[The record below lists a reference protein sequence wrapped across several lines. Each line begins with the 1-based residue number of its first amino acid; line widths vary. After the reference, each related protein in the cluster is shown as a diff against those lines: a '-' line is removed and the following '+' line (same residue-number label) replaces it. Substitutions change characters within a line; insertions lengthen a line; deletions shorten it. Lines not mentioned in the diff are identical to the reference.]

1 MYKTLL
7 WSGLCFA
14 SIGQAMELDLA
25 QAVKIAKEH
34 NESLL
39 NSHSQ
44 SQSAQIQSSLAR
56 TSLGPTL
63 TAGSDISHS
72 KRLDEQ
78 ASGSRWGADLTLSQS
93 IDFSQFSM
101 AKSKALS
108 AQASR
113 IQSTAVES
121 QLIGSVILSY
131 LQFLRDSLYIS
142 VAEQDLKNQQEK
154 GLKILAEVQVGN
166 KSGTESLQQEALIAQ
181 AETELLQRIRTAQD
195 SKSNFISLLG
205 LPLSSDTVDII
216 ASPKLLLQTL
226 VDIEAGFHPDDSLP
240 TSSNVESQAMRIQAA
255 QASLNANQLRK
266 MPTLSFSAGL
276 NHDDPLWSDPPS
288 NTESSQYLKLQAR
301 VQWRILDGG
310 ERSAQIQQDQLTLED
325 ALRTK
330 SQLQREEQ
338 LALEQAKRQL
348 QISLAKNK
356 SAQKSLVASQKAL
369 ESQRVQYDLGGIS
382 LLDLRQAEQQ
392 ELSAQATLLQ
402 SQFESLNAYAQV
414 RNAQNRIPQVLSEF
428 SAKADK

>member
-1 MYKTLL
+1 
-7 WSGLCFA
+7 
-14 SIGQAMELDLA
+14 MELDLA
-25 QAVKIAKEH
+25 QAVQIAKDH

-39 NSHSQ
+39 NSYSQ
-44 SQSAQIQSSLAR
+44 SQSAQIQSNLAH
-56 TSLGPTL
+56 TSLGPSL

-78 ASGSRWGADLTLSQS
+78 VSGSRWGADLTLSQS
-93 IDFSQFSM
+93 IDFSQISM
-101 AKSKALS
+101 AKSKSLS
-108 AQASR
+108 AKASR
-113 IQSTAVES
+113 LQSTTAES
-121 QLIGSVILSY
+121 QLIGNVIVSY

-142 VAEQDLKNQQEK
+142 VAEQDLKNQEEK
-154 GLKILAEVQVGN
+154 GIKILAEVHVGN
-166 KSGTESLQQEALIAQ
+166 KSGSESLQQEALIAQ
-181 AETELLQRIRTAQD
+181 AETEMLQRIRTAQD
-195 SKSNFISLLG
+195 SKSHFLSLLG
-205 LPLSSDTVDII
+205 LPLSSDTVRII
-216 ASPKLLLQTL
+216 ASPKLLLETL
-226 VDIEAGFHPDDSLP
+226 VEIESAFHQNDSLP
-240 TSSNVESQAMRIQAA
+240 TSSNIESQSMRIQAA
-255 QASLNANQLRK
+255 QASLRANQLRK
-266 MPTLSFSAGL
+266 MPTLSLSAGL
-276 NHDDPLWSDPPS
+276 NHDDPLWSDPPT

-325 ALRTK
+325 AIRTK

-356 SAQKSLVASQKAL
+356 SAQKSLIANQKAL
-369 ESQRVQYDLGGIS
+369 ESQRVQYNLGGIS

-402 SQFESLNAYAQV
+402 SQFESLNAYVQV
-414 RNAQNRIPQVLSEF
+414 RNAQNRITQVLSEF